1 MSEAIAFAERASTNH
16 LPQGSDQRIRIV
28 SIERRDASTLSFKD
42 YVREYVDKN
51 RPVII
56 TNAVP
61 AWNAVKEWTPEFFKS
76 RFGTKTVQVSYE
88 TKMQMGELIDAVKA
102 STKEKPGPY
111 LHKVIIYKDMPEL
124 LPDITPGN
132 PYGYPQRF
140 CSPLM
145 PGHYKRPDGFLK
157 LLIGGVGGEFPLMH
171 YDSDNAHALITEV
184 YGHKEFVLFAPEDTP
199 YVYPAPT
206 PDSPVASVNNLDNP
220 DLERFPLFVNATQ
233 YRGII
238 GPGDAAFIPSR
249 WWHSARVVTTSI
261 STCTNMIHAS
271 NWRGFVDEACA
282 PQLTRNPLKRAVKRA
297 YLAVTGVILDI
308 TETLQNLLPN
318 TPLSKPLSRLAPKP

>member
-1 MSEAIAFAERASTNH
+1 MSDATAVAEQVAATTPPQAARSNLKI
-16 LPQGSDQRIRIV
+16 LP
-28 SIERRDASTLSFKD
+28 IERRDSSTLSFKD

-56 TNAVP
+56 TNAAP
-61 AWNAVKEWTPEFFKS
+61 SWKAMKTWTPGFFKT
-76 RFGTKTVQVSYE
+76 RFGSKTVQVSYE
-88 TKMQMGELIDAVKA
+88 TKMPMGELIDAVEA

-111 LHKVIIYKDMPEL
+111 LHKVIIHRDMPEL

-145 PGHYKRPDGFLK
+145 PGHFKRPDGFLK

-171 YDSDNAHALITEV
+171 YDSDNAHAMITEI
-184 YGHKEFVLFAPEDTP
+184 YGEKEFVLFAPEDTP

-206 PDSPVASVNNLDNP
+206 PDSPVASIDNLDTP
-220 DLERFPLFVNATQ
+220 DLERFPLFAKATQ

-238 GPGDAAFIPSR
+238 GPGDAVFVPSR

-271 NWRGFVDEACA
+271 NWNGFVADACKPTNGRKGLSLLA
-282 PQLTRNPLKRAVKRA
+282 KRA
-297 YLAVTGVILDI
+297 YLTLLGMYLNVTEAFTG
-308 TETLQNLLPN
+308 
-318 TPLSKPLSRLAPKP
+318 SGPKPTQAR

>member
-1 MSEAIAFAERASTNH
+1 MSEATAFAEQASTNH
-16 LPQGSDQRIRIV
+16 LPPVSDQRIRIV
-28 SIERRDASTLSFKD
+28 PIERRDASTLSFKD

-124 LPDITPGN
+124 LPYITPGN

-220 DLERFPLFVNATQ
+220 DLDRFPLFVNATQ

-271 NWRGFVDEACA
+271 NWDGFVKDACRPA
-282 PQLTRNPLKRAVKRA
+282 NGRKGLALLAKRA
-297 YLAVTGVILDI
+297 YL
-308 TETLQNLLPN
+308 TLLGAYLSLAEALWHRNPP
-318 TPLSKPLSRLAPKP
+318 TPAEQ